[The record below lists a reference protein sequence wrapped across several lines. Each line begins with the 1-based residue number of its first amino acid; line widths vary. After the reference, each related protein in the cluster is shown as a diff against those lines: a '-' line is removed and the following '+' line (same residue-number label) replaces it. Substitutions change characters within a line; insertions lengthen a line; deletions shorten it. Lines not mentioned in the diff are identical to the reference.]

1 MRLITSQGE
10 AWVPVAGAVNMDQ
23 TVLDLGPALAAG
35 LSPAVGDRVE
45 LITPNRQAPNHLVR
59 LATHAGLR
67 PYAIACGIHPSV
79 PRAYVDGY
87 AEIET
92 SFPIREGVR

>member
-1 MRLITSQGE
+1 
-10 AWVPVAGAVNMDQ
+10 MDQ
-23 TVLDLGPALAAG
+23 TVLDLGPAISEG
-35 LSPAVGDRVE
+35 LCPKVGDRVE

-59 LATHAGLR
+59 LASHAGLR

-79 PRAYVDGY
+79 RRVYVDGH